1 MSIFILFSMIFCH
14 IIADFHIQNSFMAKF
29 KQKEE
34 WKGYGK
40 EYLRDWI
47 PVLAVH
53 AFSWSFFTF
62 LPLLYYVYTK
72 DITFNIWIFE
82 VVIGAI
88 VHGIVD
94 DQKCNRFNINLIV
107 DQLIHILQIIC
118 AFVGVIL
125 VILVR

>member
-14 IIADFHIQNSFMAKF
+14 IIADFHIQNNFMAKF

-34 WKGYGK
+34 WRGYGK

-72 DITFNIWIFE
+72 DITFNTLSGIILLN
-82 VVIGAI
+82 AI
-88 VHGIVD
+88 VHFIVD
-94 DQKCNRFNINLIV
+94 DQKCNRFTINLIV
-107 DQLIHILQIIC
+107 DQELHMLQIVLPFI
-118 AFVGVIL
+118 VIL
-125 VILVR
+125 SRR

>member
-1 MSIFILFSMIFCH
+1 MLIFILFSMIFCH

-34 WKGYGK
+34 WRGYGE
-40 EYLRDWI
+40 EYLKDWI
-47 PVLAVH
+47 PVLAVY

-82 VVIGAI
+82 VIIGAI

-94 DQKCNRFNINLIV
+94 DQKCNRFTITLIE
-107 DQLIHILQIIC
+107 DQFFHIIQILMGI
-118 AFVGVIL
+118 VL